1 MINELPDNCNAKDV
15 QGYFRLKSVETVRR
29 WVRRGIIR
37 AYKLPNGAI
46 LIKRDDVLAFEKER
60 QELTTNR
67 R

>member
-1 MINELPDNCNAKDV
+1 MVNELPSNCTVKDV
-15 QGYFRLKSVETVRR
+15 REYFRLKSVETVRR
-29 WVRRGIIR
+29 WVRRGILK

-46 LIKRDDVLAFEKER
+46 LCKREDVLSFEKER